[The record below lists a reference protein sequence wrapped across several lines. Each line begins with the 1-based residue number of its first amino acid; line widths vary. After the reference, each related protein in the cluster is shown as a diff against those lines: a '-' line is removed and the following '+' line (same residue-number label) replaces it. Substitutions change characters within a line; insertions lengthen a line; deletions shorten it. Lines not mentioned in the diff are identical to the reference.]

1 MTNQNID
8 KLKQEWYKLNNGP
21 AKKPIKIIYDS
32 KNLYISEDNDGNI
45 SIIDKTSIEKAVL

>member
-8 KLKQEWYKLNNGP
+8 KLKQEWYKLNRDP
-21 AKKPIKIIYDS
+21 TKKPIKIIYDS